1 MKVLSLARF
10 ALAASLVAGGAGMVG
25 CSTAPPNEN
34 QRETLS
40 GRVDTVLDEMKRS
53 DVGLQDTLNRSYGY
67 AVFPDAGKAGVIV
80 GASFGRGEV
89 YEQGKFVGWAKL
101 EQATVGA
108 QVGGATY
115 DELIVFQDQASLRKF
130 QRGEWAPAANAS
142 AVILKSGAAT
152 TAAYKDGVLVF
163 VNTKG
168 GAMVEAAVGGQ
179 KFTYRAGENRDQ
191 TWAD

>member
-1 MKVLSLARF
+1 MRILSLARF

-25 CSTAPPNEN
+25 CSTAPPSDN
-34 QRETLS
+34 QQQTLR
-40 GRVDTVLDEMKRS
+40 GRVDVVLDEMKRS
-53 DVGLQDTLNRSYGY
+53 DPGLQDTLSRSYGY

-89 YEQGKFVGWAKL
+89 FEQGKFVGWAKL

-115 DELIVFQDQASLRKF
+115 DELIIFQDQASLRKF

-142 AVILKSGAAT
+142 AVILKTGAA
-152 TAAYKDGVLVF
+152 ASAPYKDGVLVLI
-163 VNTKG
+163 NTKG

-191 TWAD
+191 TWSD